1 MPEKIIVLRQ
11 KKTQIFI
18 FFLGGGRRG
27 EERRGEERSEV
38 KGREGFF
45 FQLSS
50 EGFEI
55 RKINDGL
62 TAPII
67 LLFLLNTLHALEI
80 VGRKNARIFRHKFF
94 SFNFLFPPPPP
105 TPHPSPLISN
115 FLFSLQINDLSDDFH
130 FFTNVS
136 FFISITKRKKKKF
149 SRKERISVLKNP
161 RIRGT

>member
-1 MPEKIIVLRQ
+1 MKW
-11 KKTQIFI
+11 
-18 FFLGGGRRG
+18 
-27 EERRGEERSEV
+27 
-38 KGREGFF
+38 REGFF

-161 RIRGT
+161 RIRGTWNTVWNAPEVSGTLRKKGKKKSRLKRKIFFLFLFY